1 MSDPTHTDGHRY
13 DAIRGR
19 QSALVSDKAAFKP
32 WLGYKQM
39 GDPKAQKPPYELTV
53 GTDYYQETIFH
64 LALQGAQGALY

>member
-1 MSDPTHTDGHRY
+1 
-13 DAIRGR
+13 
-19 QSALVSDKAAFKP
+19 
-32 WLGYKQM
+32 M